1 LTDAA
6 AALRRAL
13 EPSAISVVT
22 VTYNSSEVLG
32 TALAAARRLL
42 PNAELIV
49 VDNGSSDT
57 TVSLAY
63 DCGATGVIT
72 GHGNVGFGAAVNIG
86 ARAANAPLLL
96 VLNPDVELTDV
107 DERTLD
113 RLAAESAPGLLA
125 GSPADHGRSSL
136 PRRWGVQ
143 AELWWAIVT
152 LLLVPRELALKRPTL
167 GLHGAAVWVPG
178 AAFIVSRE
186 EFLALGGF
194 DERLFLYFEDV
205 DLSKRYALHDRRVG
219 VTSAFRFSHAWHASS
234 PRDEDLMA
242 ACVLLS
248 LVQCAANWESV
259 ARSERLAKSVQ
270 RCLRNVRVLCR
281 ALRWLPWVGPR
292 ATRKAASVDRI
303 EAYLLGEADGFLPDG
318 AYVDARAALSPR

>member
-1 LTDAA
+1 MTDTA

-13 EPSAISVVT
+13 DPSAVSVVI
-22 VTYNSSEVLG
+22 VTYNSSGVLG
-32 TALAAARRLL
+32 SALGAARRLL
-42 PNAELIV
+42 PTAELIV

-63 DCGATGVIT
+63 DCGASAVIT
-72 GHGNVGFGAAVNIG
+72 GHGNIGFGAAVNIG
-86 ARAANAPLLL
+86 ARAANTPLLL

-107 DERTLD
+107 DERALA
-113 RLAAESAPGLLA
+113 RLAAESGPGLLA

-143 AELWWAIVT
+143 AELWWAIAT
-152 LLLVPRELALKRPTL
+152 LLLVPRELALRRPTL
-167 GLHGAAVWVPG
+167 GFYRSAVWVPG
-178 AAFIVSRE
+178 SAFIVSRE

-194 DERLFLYFEDV
+194 DERLFLYFEDF
-205 DLSKRYALHDRRVG
+205 DLSKRYALHGKHVG

-259 ARSERLAKSVQ
+259 ASGERLAKSVH
-270 RCLRNVRVLCR
+270 RCLRNVRVVCR
-281 ALRWLPWVGPR
+281 AVRRLPWVGPR
-292 ATRKAASVDRI
+292 ATCKAASVDRI
-303 EAYLLGEADGFLPDG
+303 EAFVLGAAYGDLPKG
-318 AYVDARAALSPR
+318 AYVDARAALSP